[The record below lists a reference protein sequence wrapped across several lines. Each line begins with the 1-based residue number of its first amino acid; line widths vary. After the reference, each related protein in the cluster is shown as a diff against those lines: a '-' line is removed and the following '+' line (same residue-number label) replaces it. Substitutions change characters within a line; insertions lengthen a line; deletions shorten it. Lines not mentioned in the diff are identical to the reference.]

1 MSTLKVGTISN
12 LAGSKTMTTASSDLL
27 GIGALQIVQVTSTD
41 IINFTGLTTLM
52 STSFTP
58 KSATSKLIISAN
70 ISCTNTQTNDWSL
83 WTAYFR
89 VDSTDIYT
97 RYIGQ
102 HYHQA
107 YSPVDITFVYN
118 SWGTTP
124 KTVSVLGSPHASYSH
139 QFNRKVWDPAS
150 GAVSNTS
157 TFRIME
163 IQTL

>member
-27 GIGALQIVQVTSTD
+27 GIGALQIVQVASTD
-41 IINFTGLTTLM
+41 IINFTTITTLM
-52 STSFTP
+52 STTFTP
-58 KSATSKLIISAN
+58 KSATSKLVISAN
-70 ISCTNTQTNDWSL
+70 VTATNTQTNDWHL
-83 WTAYFR
+83 WTAYLR

-118 SWGTTP
+118 SWGTTS
-124 KTVSVLGSPHASYSH
+124 KTISVLGSPHAGYNH
-139 QFNRKVWDPAS
+139 QFNRKVWDPTT
-150 GAVSNTS
+150 GAVNNTS
-157 TFRIME
+157 TLRIME